1 MPDLTSPGAA
11 FAAQARMES
20 ALHAGL
26 TRAVTG
32 FLEDVEA
39 LARRESLFGLTPAAV
54 SNLWALHT
62 IATLDDMH
70 RRGTL
75 TLEAHEYVV
84 RSLTLSSIP
93 NEAYDS
99 ARAVLLAAQ
108 NNTWSQEERD
118 EQLALAL
125 RIDTPAVALVAAAKR
140 RPVPEIASVLGE
152 GGPRWSTAL
161 DSLVQTA
168 ATGLHGMEQYRA
180 LVEAGFG
187 AKRWVSRR
195 DAKVRL
201 THTHADGQ
209 VQPLTQAFSVG
220 SSLLM
225 WPGEWGGA
233 AGEVINCRCVVV
245 GVRSSADPLYL
256 TGDEF
261 A

>member
-1 MPDLTSPGAA
+1 
-11 FAAQARMES
+11 MEA
-20 ALHAGL
+20 ALHSAL
-26 TRAVTG
+26 TRAVRG
-32 FLEDVEA
+32 FLEDVET
-39 LARRESLFGLTPAAV
+39 LARRESLYGLTPAAV
-54 SNLWALHT
+54 GELWAAHT
-62 IATLDDMH
+62 IGTLDDME

-75 TLEAHEYVV
+75 TLEAHEYIV
-84 RSLTLSSIP
+84 RSLTLSDIP
-93 NEAYDS
+93 NAAYDS

-108 NNTWSQEERD
+108 TNTWSAQERD

-125 RIDTPAVALVAAAKR
+125 RLDSPGVALVAAAKR
-140 RPVPEIASVLGE
+140 RSVPEIASVLGE
-152 GGPRWSTAL
+152 GGPKWSAAL

-168 ATGLHGMEQYRA
+168 ATGLHGMEQFRA
-180 LVEAGFG
+180 LADAGFG
-187 AKRWVSRR
+187 SKRWVSRH

-201 THTHADGQ
+201 THVHADGQ
-209 VQPLTQAFSVG
+209 VQPLNQAFEVG

-245 GVRSSADPLYL
+245 GVRSSADPLFL